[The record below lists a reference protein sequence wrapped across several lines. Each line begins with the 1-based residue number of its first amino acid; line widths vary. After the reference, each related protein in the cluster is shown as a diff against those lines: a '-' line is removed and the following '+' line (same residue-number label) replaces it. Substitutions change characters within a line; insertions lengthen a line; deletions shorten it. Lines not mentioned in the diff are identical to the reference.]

1 MKLIGLY
8 SHSLIPYLEENHRK
22 FAEANGFSYASYFCR
37 NYYEKY
43 RIIYAIL
50 QEGPGELF
58 GFIDSNSYFIQQHFS
73 FSPPEHILI
82 NGLPGSNPPENEE
95 SAAAMDNF
103 FVIRS
108 TAESMRV
115 IAKVT
120 GDVSYYYLG
129 DRKIDPHIPF
139 PKRFIQNHHFQSGN
153 IYLNIDI
160 PAHPEFFNFEN
171 ILVAHLNPNKAADF
185 FSYANLM
192 CGPAPELPEIPQAE
206 FEVINPGKS
215 QALLT
220 LYTPE
225 IAQQGAVCER
235 NLARY
240 CRAKNLTLYIYRKNP
255 RATEKISGAWLKPEL
270 LLRHIADH
278 DCIAWV
284 DSDILIS
291 TDYELDSSREFTVY
305 QDLGNWRFNSGFM
318 IFRNSANVKNYL
330 QAVVARCESLNDR
343 SVTHVNQG
351 DQGQFILEVETH
363 FPDFFPLSNLRV
375 NMLPGYESNGLSP
388 LVVHFVGMPTHIR
401 ARIMNHFDHLYFY
414 QGEEL

>member
-1 MKLIGLY
+1 MENEPGAHRQPLQNLSNMKLIGLY
-8 SHSLIPYLEENHRK
+8 SHSSIPYLEENHRK

-43 RIIYAIL
+43 RIIYSLL
-50 QEGPGELF
+50 QESPGEVF
-58 GFIDSNSYFIQQHFS
+58 GFVDSNSYFIQQHFP

-82 NGLPGSNPPENEE
+82 NAYPGSNPPENEE

-120 GDVSYYYLG
+120 ADVSYYYLG

-192 CGPAPELPEIPQAE
+192 CSPAPDLPEIPQAE
-206 FEVINPGKS
+206 FEVINPGKRI
-215 QALLT
+215 ALLT

-225 IAQQGAVCER
+225 IALQGAVCEG
-235 NLARY
+235 NLSRY
-240 CRAKNLTLYIYRKNP
+240 CKSKGHTLFVYRKNH
-255 RATEKISGAWLKPEL
+255 RSNENISGAWLKPEL

-278 DCIAWV
+278 DYIVWV

-291 TDYELDSSREFTVY
+291 TDYELDTSRDFTVY

-343 SVTHVNQG
+343 SVTHVNSS
-351 DQGQFILEVETH
+351 DQGQFILEAETH
-363 FPDFFPLSNLRV
+363 FPDFSPLSNLSV
-375 NMLPGYESNGLSP
+375 NMLPGYESNGSSP
-388 LVVHFVGMPTHIR
+388 LVVHFVGMPTK
-401 ARIMNHFDHLYFY
+401 
-414 QGEEL
+414 